1 MAMEARLSLR
11 QSQRVVMTPLLQQ
24 AIQLLQLST
33 LELQEVVQKE
43 LLENPLLE
51 EVTPD
56 TPETPADAPV
66 TPDSP
71 PAPTVEQVSTDAPPT
86 TERQTDELPFDF
98 NAVMSADDDHE
109 ERSLVSQ
116 EDREDLPFENVVRT
130 QVSLADHLEEQLRFV
145 AEDAAVRRIGAE
157 IIGNLDEDGY
167 LRAELEEI
175 AQRCNAT
182 AEEVTR
188 VLELVQGFDPPGV
201 AARSIQECLLLQLKR
216 DPLPDPVS
224 VEIIE
229 AHFDDLSRR
238 RYPDIARALKLP
250 VDRIME
256 SVEEIMG
263 LEPKPG
269 RRFGGND
276 SRYIVPDVYVYK
288 LGNEYTIVL
297 NEDGIPRLRVNSLYR
312 SLLRNSGV
320 DEARQYVEQKLR
332 SALWLIKSVDQRQ
345 RTLRKVTQS
354 IVKFQR
360 DFLDRGLPHL
370 RPLSLRDVGEDIGM
384 HESTISRVTTNKY
397 VETPQGLFEL
407 KFFFHSGIASGDG
420 EMVSSVSV
428 KKMIQDLLANEDPS
442 KPLSDQEV
450 ALILKGRGLTIARRT
465 VAKYREELGILP
477 SHQRRLAP
485 RRRRGGGRLL
495 RGQRGGARAALPRD
509 AAAASAGAGRQRARR
524 HPRRAQGAVH
534 RARSGRS
541 RRGHL
546 QHDRAPAQGHAHRG
560 LRDAEGAAEPRGL
573 ARLVRL
579 QARRAVRR
587 RPRVRRALPAQP
599 PLRREAAAARRP
611 RARGARVRDEARGEP
626 RAAAPHRGL
635 PALRPARLSA
645 RGQGVPDDRR
655 RLHGRPAP
663 LGRPRRGAA
672 PVRPR
677 ARSGADPGPPRHRP
691 RVTPA

>member
-33 LELQEVVQKE
+33 LELQEVVNKE

-56 TPETPADAPV
+56 TPDTPADAPV
-66 TPDSP
+66 TADSP
-71 PAPTVEQVSTDAPPT
+71 PAPTVEQLSTDPPPT
-86 TERQTDELPFDF
+86 AERQTDELPFDF
-98 NAVMSADDDHE
+98 TAIMSAAGDDDHE

-116 EDREDLPFENVVRT
+116 EDRDDPPFENIVRN
-130 QVSLADHLEEQLRFV
+130 QASLTDHLDEQLRF
-145 AEDAAVRRIGAE
+145 ASEDAAVRRIGTQ

-167 LRAELEEI
+167 LRAEIEEI
-175 AQRCNAT
+175 AQRCGAT
-182 AEEVTR
+182 AEEVAA
-188 VLELVQGFDPPGV
+188 VLLVVQGFDPAGV
-201 AARSIQECLLLQLKR
+201 AARNVQECLLLQLRR

-224 VEIIE
+224 VEIVE
-229 AHFDDLSRR
+229 THFDDLSRR
-238 RYPDIARALKLP
+238 RYSDIARAMKLAL
-250 VDRIME
+250 DRIME
-256 SVEEIMG
+256 SVEEIMA

-276 SRYIVPDVYVYK
+276 SRYIVPDVFVYK
-288 LGNEYTIVL
+288 LGDEYTIVL

-312 SLLRNSGV
+312 SLLRSPGN
-320 DEARQYVEQKLR
+320 DARQYVEQKLR

-360 DFLDRGLPHL
+360 EFLDRGLAHL

-428 KKMIQDLLANEDPS
+428 KKMIQDILAAEDPA
-442 KPLSDQEV
+442 KPQSDQEV
-450 ALILKGRGLTIARRT
+450 AQALQKRGLTIARRT

-485 RRRRGGGRLL
+485 RKR
-495 RGQRGGARAALPRD
+495 
-509 AAAASAGAGRQRARR
+509 
-524 HPRRAQGAVH
+524 
-534 RARSGRS
+534 
-541 RRGHL
+541 
-546 QHDRAPAQGHAHRG
+546 
-560 LRDAEGAAEPRGL
+560 
-573 ARLVRL
+573 
-579 QARRAVRR
+579 
-587 RPRVRRALPAQP
+587 
-599 PLRREAAAARRP
+599 
-611 RARGARVRDEARGEP
+611 
-626 RAAAPHRGL
+626 
-635 PALRPARLSA
+635 
-645 RGQGVPDDRR
+645 
-655 RLHGRPAP
+655 
-663 LGRPRRGAA
+663 
-672 PVRPR
+672 
-677 ARSGADPGPPRHRP
+677 
-691 RVTPA
+691 

>member
-33 LELQEVVQKE
+33 LELQEVVNKE

-51 EVTPD
+51 EVNQD

-66 TPDSP
+66 SADTP
-71 PAPTVEQVSTDAPPT
+71 PAPTVEQLSTDAPPT
-86 TERQTDELPFDF
+86 SERQTDELPFDF
-98 NAVMSADDDHE
+98 TAYMSAAADDDHE

-116 EDREDLPFENVVRT
+116 EDRDDPPFENIVRN
-130 QVSLADHLEEQLRFV
+130 QASLTDHLEEQLRF
-145 AEDAAVRRIGAE
+145 ATENPAVRRIGTQ

-175 AQRCNAT
+175 AQRCSAT
-182 AEEVTR
+182 AEEVAA
-188 VLELVQGFDPPGV
+188 VLLIIQGFDPPGV
-201 AARSIQECLLLQLKR
+201 AARNIQECLLIQLKR

-224 VEIIE
+224 VEIVE
-229 AHFDDLSRR
+229 THFDDLSRR
-238 RYPDIARALKLP
+238 RYSDIARTMKLSL
-250 VDRIME
+250 DRIME
-256 SVEEIMG
+256 SVEEVMA

-276 SRYIVPDVYVYK
+276 SRYIVPDVFVYK
-288 LGNEYTIVL
+288 LGDEYTIVL

-312 SLLRNSGV
+312 SLLRSSGN
-320 DEARQYVEQKLR
+320 DARQYVEQKLR

-360 DFLDRGLPHL
+360 EFLDRGLAHL

-428 KKMIQDLLANEDPS
+428 KKMIQDILATEDPA
-442 KPLSDQEV
+442 KPQSDQEV
-450 ALILKGRGLTIARRT
+450 AQALQKRGLTIARRT

-485 RRRRGGGRLL
+485 RKR
-495 RGQRGGARAALPRD
+495 
-509 AAAASAGAGRQRARR
+509 
-524 HPRRAQGAVH
+524 
-534 RARSGRS
+534 
-541 RRGHL
+541 
-546 QHDRAPAQGHAHRG
+546 
-560 LRDAEGAAEPRGL
+560 
-573 ARLVRL
+573 
-579 QARRAVRR
+579 
-587 RPRVRRALPAQP
+587 
-599 PLRREAAAARRP
+599 
-611 RARGARVRDEARGEP
+611 
-626 RAAAPHRGL
+626 
-635 PALRPARLSA
+635 
-645 RGQGVPDDRR
+645 
-655 RLHGRPAP
+655 
-663 LGRPRRGAA
+663 
-672 PVRPR
+672 
-677 ARSGADPGPPRHRP
+677 
-691 RVTPA
+691 

>member
-33 LELQEVVQKE
+33 LELQDVVQKE

-56 TPETPADAPV
+56 TPEPTDAPV

-71 PAPTVEQVSTDAPPT
+71 PAPTVEQVTEAPPT

-130 QVSLADHLEEQLRFV
+130 HLSLADHLEEQLRY
-145 AEDAAVRRIGAE
+145 ASEDAAVRRIGAQ

-167 LRAELEEI
+167 LRAELEDI
-175 AQRCNAT
+175 AQRCGAT
-182 AEEVTR
+182 AEEVAR

-229 AHFDDLSRR
+229 AYFDDLSRR
-238 RYPDIARALKLP
+238 RYQDIARAMKLP

-276 SRYIVPDVYVYK
+276 SRYIVPDVFVYK
-288 LGNEYTIVL
+288 LGNDYTIVL

-312 SLLRNSGV
+312 SLLRGAGSG
-320 DEARQYVEQKLR
+320 DEAKQYVEQKLR

-360 DFLDRGLPHL
+360 EFLDRGLPHL

-428 KKMIQDLLANEDPS
+428 KKMIQDILAAEDS
-442 KPLSDQEV
+442 AKPQSDQEV
-450 ALILKGRGLTIARRT
+450 AHALQKRGLTIARRT

-477 SHQRRLAP
+477 SHQRRLTP
-485 RRRRGGGRLL
+485 RKR
-495 RGQRGGARAALPRD
+495 
-509 AAAASAGAGRQRARR
+509 
-524 HPRRAQGAVH
+524 
-534 RARSGRS
+534 
-541 RRGHL
+541 
-546 QHDRAPAQGHAHRG
+546 
-560 LRDAEGAAEPRGL
+560 
-573 ARLVRL
+573 
-579 QARRAVRR
+579 
-587 RPRVRRALPAQP
+587 
-599 PLRREAAAARRP
+599 
-611 RARGARVRDEARGEP
+611 
-626 RAAAPHRGL
+626 
-635 PALRPARLSA
+635 
-645 RGQGVPDDRR
+645 
-655 RLHGRPAP
+655 
-663 LGRPRRGAA
+663 
-672 PVRPR
+672 
-677 ARSGADPGPPRHRP
+677 
-691 RVTPA
+691 

>member
-33 LELQEVVQKE
+33 LELQDVVQKE

-56 TPETPADAPV
+56 TSETPPADAPV
-66 TPDSP
+66 TADTP
-71 PAPTVEQVSTDAPPT
+71 PAPTVEQLSTEAPPT
-86 TERQTDELPFDF
+86 TERQTDELPF
-98 NAVMSADDDHE
+98 
-109 ERSLVSQ
+109 
-116 EDREDLPFENVVRT
+116 ENVVRN
-130 QVSLADHLEEQLRFV
+130 QVSLTDHLDEQLRFATEDSV
-145 AEDAAVRRIGAE
+145 ARRIGTE

-167 LRAELEEI
+167 LRAELEEL
-175 AQRCNAT
+175 AQRCSVT
-182 AEEVTR
+182 AEEVGK
-188 VLELVQGFDPPGV
+188 VLTLVQGFDPPGV
-201 AARSIQECLLLQLKR
+201 AARNIQECLLLQLRR

-229 AHFDDLSRR
+229 VYFDDLSRR
-238 RYPDIARALKLP
+238 RYTDIARAMKLP

-297 NEDGIPRLRVNSLYR
+297 NEDGVPRLRVNSLYR
-312 SLLRNSGV
+312 SLLKSSGV
-320 DEARQYVEQKLR
+320 DDAKQYVEQKLR

-360 DFLDRGLPHL
+360 DFLDRGLPYL

-428 KKMIQDLLANEDPS
+428 KKMIQDLLAAEEPA
-442 KPLSDQEV
+442 KPQSDQEV
-450 ALILKGRGLTIARRT
+450 AQALQKRGLTIARRT

-485 RRRRGGGRLL
+485 RKR
-495 RGQRGGARAALPRD
+495 
-509 AAAASAGAGRQRARR
+509 
-524 HPRRAQGAVH
+524 
-534 RARSGRS
+534 
-541 RRGHL
+541 
-546 QHDRAPAQGHAHRG
+546 
-560 LRDAEGAAEPRGL
+560 
-573 ARLVRL
+573 
-579 QARRAVRR
+579 
-587 RPRVRRALPAQP
+587 
-599 PLRREAAAARRP
+599 
-611 RARGARVRDEARGEP
+611 
-626 RAAAPHRGL
+626 
-635 PALRPARLSA
+635 
-645 RGQGVPDDRR
+645 
-655 RLHGRPAP
+655 
-663 LGRPRRGAA
+663 
-672 PVRPR
+672 
-677 ARSGADPGPPRHRP
+677 
-691 RVTPA
+691 

>member
-33 LELQEVVQKE
+33 LELQDVVQKE

-56 TPETPADAPV
+56 TPETTDAPV

-71 PAPTVEQVSTDAPPT
+71 PAPTVEQVTEAPPT
-86 TERQTDELPFDF
+86 TERQTDDLPFDF

-116 EDREDLPFENVVRT
+116 EDREDLPFENIVRT
-130 QVSLADHLEEQLRFV
+130 HLSLADHLEEQLRY
-145 AEDAAVRRIGAE
+145 ASEDAAVRRIGAQ

-175 AQRCNAT
+175 AQRCGAT
-182 AEEVTR
+182 AEEVAR

-229 AHFDDLSRR
+229 TYFDDLSRR
-238 RYPDIARALKLP
+238 RYQDIARAMKLP

-276 SRYIVPDVYVYK
+276 SRYIVPDVFVYK
-288 LGNEYTIVL
+288 LGNDYTIVL

-312 SLLRNSGV
+312 SLLRGAGSG
-320 DEARQYVEQKLR
+320 DEAKQYVEQKLR

-360 DFLDRGLPHL
+360 EFLDRGLPHL

-428 KKMIQDLLANEDPS
+428 KKMIQDILAAEDS
-442 KPLSDQEV
+442 AKPQSDQEV
-450 ALILKGRGLTIARRT
+450 AHALQKRGLTIARRT

-477 SHQRRLAP
+477 SHQRRLTP
-485 RRRRGGGRLL
+485 RKR
-495 RGQRGGARAALPRD
+495 
-509 AAAASAGAGRQRARR
+509 
-524 HPRRAQGAVH
+524 
-534 RARSGRS
+534 
-541 RRGHL
+541 
-546 QHDRAPAQGHAHRG
+546 
-560 LRDAEGAAEPRGL
+560 
-573 ARLVRL
+573 
-579 QARRAVRR
+579 
-587 RPRVRRALPAQP
+587 
-599 PLRREAAAARRP
+599 
-611 RARGARVRDEARGEP
+611 
-626 RAAAPHRGL
+626 
-635 PALRPARLSA
+635 
-645 RGQGVPDDRR
+645 
-655 RLHGRPAP
+655 
-663 LGRPRRGAA
+663 
-672 PVRPR
+672 
-677 ARSGADPGPPRHRP
+677 
-691 RVTPA
+691 

>member
-33 LELQEVVQKE
+33 LELQEVVAKE
-43 LLENPLLE
+43 LLENPMLE

-130 QVSLADHLEEQLRFV
+130 HVSLADHLEEQLRY
-145 AEDAAVRRIGAE
+145 ASEDAAVRRIGGQ

-175 AQRCNAT
+175 AQRCGAT

-224 VEIIE
+224 VDIIE
-229 AHFDDLSRR
+229 TYFDDLSRR
-238 RYPDIARALKLP
+238 RYQDIARAMKLP

-256 SVEEIMG
+256 SVEEIMR

-276 SRYIVPDVYVYK
+276 SRYIVPDVLVYK
-288 LGNEYTIVL
+288 MGSDYTVVL
-297 NEDGIPRLRVNSLYR
+297 NEDGIPRLRVNALYR
-312 SLLRNSGV
+312 SLLRNSG

-332 SALWLIKSVDQRQ
+332 SAVWLIKSVDQRQ
-345 RTLRKVTQS
+345 RTLRKVSQS

-360 DFLDRGLPHL
+360 DFLDKGLPYL

-428 KKMIQDLLANEDPS
+428 KKMIQDLLANEDAV

-450 ALILKGRGLTIARRT
+450 AGILKGRGLTIARRT
-465 VAKYREELGILP
+465 VAKYREELGIVP
-477 SHQRRLAP
+477 SHQRRLQP
-485 RRRRGGGRLL
+485 RKR
-495 RGQRGGARAALPRD
+495 
-509 AAAASAGAGRQRARR
+509 
-524 HPRRAQGAVH
+524 
-534 RARSGRS
+534 
-541 RRGHL
+541 
-546 QHDRAPAQGHAHRG
+546 
-560 LRDAEGAAEPRGL
+560 
-573 ARLVRL
+573 
-579 QARRAVRR
+579 
-587 RPRVRRALPAQP
+587 
-599 PLRREAAAARRP
+599 
-611 RARGARVRDEARGEP
+611 
-626 RAAAPHRGL
+626 
-635 PALRPARLSA
+635 
-645 RGQGVPDDRR
+645 
-655 RLHGRPAP
+655 
-663 LGRPRRGAA
+663 
-672 PVRPR
+672 
-677 ARSGADPGPPRHRP
+677 
-691 RVTPA
+691 